1 MRGLTSGRRTALTA
15 VAWIRD
21 GVDCWLSNPLVIQL
35 KKRARNLY
43 GAWRS
48 FSVDFIRGFFD
59 YKKLVQIVNS
69 LFAGCE
75 FSLLL
80 VIDPATWTFS
90 YETGSSKTNTRA
102 NFLHKIESVS
112 LYIYLLTHS
121 PLSRP
126 CGSLPSW
133 RYYLAQRDNT
143 ASYAGYP
150 WGSTSF
156 LPLVTSSV

>member
-1 MRGLTSGRRTALTA
+1 MGHDGHSQWILYAVSLTT
-15 VAWIRD
+15 
-21 GVDCWLSNPLVIQL
+21 
-35 KKRARNLY
+35 RN
-43 GAWRS
+43 WCKS
-48 FSVDFIRGFFD
+48 SI
-59 YKKLVQIVNS
+59 
-69 LFAGCE
+69 LFADCE

-90 YETGSSKTNTRA
+90 YEIGSSKTNTRA